1 MILAPFASHAFS
13 SYPLYKK
20 FGLQPAPAH
29 RLVEVFG
36 YRLVSFEK
44 ENRVIDASF
53 NNCSLQIAALDRKI
67 GAVNISREVNI
78 KFGSRLAM
86 VESSPRAAIAK
97 NEKRTMNLLANIR
110 EVFLQSESRNVSVN
124 KQDRSIEFNLTRAA

>member
-13 SYPLYKK
+13 SYPQYKK

-36 YRLVSFEK
+36 YRLASFEK
-44 ENRVIDASF
+44 ESRVIDASV
-53 NNCSLQIAALDRKI
+53 NNRSLQIAALDRKI

-86 VESSPRAAIAK
+86 VELSPRSAIAK
-97 NEKRTMNLLANIR
+97 NEKRTRNLLANSR
-110 EVFLQSESRNVSVN
+110 EVFLQSEHRNVSVN